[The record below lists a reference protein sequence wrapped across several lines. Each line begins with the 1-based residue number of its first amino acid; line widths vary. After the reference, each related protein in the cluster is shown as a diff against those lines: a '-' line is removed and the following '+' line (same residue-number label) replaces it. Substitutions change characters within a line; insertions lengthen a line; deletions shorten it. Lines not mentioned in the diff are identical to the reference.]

1 MGPTSI
7 APDEILDIKKQY
19 YSWNCFHK
27 LINKVKKQIDIP
39 PNLIVSIGKGG
50 SIPGVVLAEI
60 FECNNINLGLKSY
73 KGRSRGNIHEYQSI
87 GCFNGFRDANILIV
101 DDLADSGETFLY
113 AVKKFKDNGCENIRT
128 ASVFYKPC
136 SKFKPDYFA
145 EEVDSAVWIVQPW
158 EITEVQ

>member
-19 YSWNCFHK
+19 YSWNRFHE

-60 FECNNINLGLKSY
+60 FECNIIILALKSF
-73 KGRSRGNIHEYQSI
+73 KEPSQGIIH
-87 GCFNGFRDANILIV
+87 G
-101 DDLADSGETFLY
+101 
-113 AVKKFKDNGCENIRT
+113 
-128 ASVFYKPC
+128 
-136 SKFKPDYFA
+136 
-145 EEVDSAVWIVQPW
+145 
-158 EITEVQ
+158 